1 MKAAVRHEF
10 GTPEVIRIEEHPT
23 PTPTDDEILLR
34 VRATSL
40 NLGDWELLTGDPPY
54 ITVLATMFAPKP
66 RVVPP
71 TPAGYRFIGR
81 KRRGLLKT
89 RFKILGADIAGQV
102 EAVGR
107 NVTRFQPGD
116 EVFGDCGMSGFGG
129 LAEYVC
135 LGEKSV
141 LARKPASLS
150 FEQAAAIPQAAAIA
164 LMGMRD
170 LGQVRAGHKVLI
182 NGGGGGAGTFAIQ
195 LAKLY
200 GAEVTAVDGPTKQEM
215 MRRVG
220 ADHVLDYTREDFTR
234 NGERYDVLL
243 DMAAHRTVFESRRS
257 LTPDGIYL
265 MAGGSG
271 TATWQSAILGPLLSR
286 FGNGRIKF
294 LLADFRREDFE
305 YMVEL
310 FEAGKVEPVIDR
322 SYPLEQAADALQ
334 RIGDK
339 LGLGKVIVTC

>member
-10 GTPEVIRIEEHPT
+10 GPPEILRIEDLPT
-23 PTPTDDEILLR
+23 PVPGDDEVLLR

-40 NLGDWELLTGDPPY
+40 NLGDWELLTGRPPF

-66 RVVPP
+66 RFVPP
-71 TPAGYRFIGR
+71 TPPGYRYVGR
-81 KRRGLLKT
+81 KRCGFLQT
-89 RFKILGADIAGQV
+89 RFKILGADVAGRV

-107 NVTRFQPGD
+107 NVTRFRPGD

-135 LGEKSV
+135 LGPKCV
-141 LARKPASLS
+141 LAPKPPSLS

-170 LGQVRAGHKVLI
+170 LGRVREGHRVLI

-200 GAEVTAVDGPTKQEM
+200 GAEVTAVDGPTKLEL
-215 MRRVG
+215 MRSIG

-243 DMAAHRTVFESRRS
+243 DMAAHRSVFESRRS

-271 TATWQSAILGPLLSR
+271 TATWQAAFLGPVVSR

-294 LLADFRREDFE
+294 LLADFRREDLE
-305 YMVEL
+305 HMVEL
-310 FEAGKVEPVIDR
+310 FEAGKVEPIIDR

-334 RIGDK
+334 RVGDG
-339 LGLGKVIVTC
+339 LGLGKILVTM